1 MATTFRGTTQTAAGI
16 QTNPAFSATQ
26 QLMREVFDRVKMNIT
41 QNTKICALIAEG
53 DVGEDGLKTKAGMI
67 TKWEVKAPRFESYNY
82 NQFPAK
88 VTVATALSSTT
99 LVVDDTTYLKAYD
112 TLFNTVNRTMC
123 RIDSVTNTITIEV
136 TSVGTTA
143 FDAAVGDVLT
153 IGPTA
158 YPEHSSAP
166 TMLTKD
172 FDNVYNTLQ
181 ISREPVGISGSML
194 KSEFYATGDYFTLLK
209 AVNLVEFYRK
219 IDRGLLAGD
228 RASGT
233 GNTTSGGSALTTAF
247 RTSRGLLNWAADSF
261 NMDGNM
267 TLFKLRT
274 ELPKKLYT
282 VQENQSVI
290 ALAGF
295 ETLGR
300 VNEMFNDQIRYTI
313 SDAKTPLREFGTQT
327 SIVRTI
333 NMPIEF
339 VRHEFFDQGDMAKTM
354 LLFVPENCR
363 FAYLKDRGVRPV
375 VGLQNNDVDGKI
387 DSIEAE
393 YGLATIDGG
402 ASILR
407 VDNCY

>member
-1 MATTFRGTTQTAAGI
+1 
-16 QTNPAFSATQ
+16 
-26 QLMREVFDRVKMNIT
+26 
-41 QNTKICALIAEG
+41 
-53 DVGEDGLKTKAGMI
+53 
-67 TKWEVKAPRFESYNY
+67 
-82 NQFPAK
+82 
-88 VTVATALSSTT
+88 
-99 LVVDDTTYLKAYD
+99 
-112 TLFNTVNRTMC
+112 
-123 RIDSVTNTITIEV
+123 
-136 TSVGTTA
+136 
-143 FDAAVGDVLT
+143 
-153 IGPTA
+153 
-158 YPEHSSAP
+158 
-166 TMLTKD
+166 
-172 FDNVYNTLQ
+172 
-181 ISREPVGISGSML
+181 
-194 KSEFYATGDYFTLLK
+194 
-209 AVNLVEFYRK
+209 
-219 IDRGLLAGD
+219 
-228 RASGT
+228 
-233 GNTTSGGSALTTAF
+233 
-247 RTSRGLLNWAADSF
+247 
-261 NMDGNM
+261 M